1 MKSKTNKFVCKVYK
15 IDPEVFFPFFHD
27 ALHHWKQDT
36 NMKIIYNNK
45 FFMLNLDMKS
55 IIEYLKCTWLKYT
68 QNDRLSSHTAS
79 AHFD

>member
-1 MKSKTNKFVCKVYK
+1 
-15 IDPEVFFPFFHD
+15 
-27 ALHHWKQDT
+27 
-36 NMKIIYNNK
+36 
-45 FFMLNLDMKS
+45 MLNLDMKS